1 MALMK
6 PLSLKAKTMGFILI
20 SSLITGCSDSPMLTQ
35 CYKADVAMNINGEYV
50 PLPDF
55 YKCKI

>member
-1 MALMK
+1 MK